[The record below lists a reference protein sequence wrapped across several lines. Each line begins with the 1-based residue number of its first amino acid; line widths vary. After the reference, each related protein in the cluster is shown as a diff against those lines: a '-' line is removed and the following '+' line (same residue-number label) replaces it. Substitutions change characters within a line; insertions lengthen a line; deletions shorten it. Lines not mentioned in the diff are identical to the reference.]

1 MRVWCVCRGAE
12 RMESGQIDLT
22 AVGKK
27 LFFSHVFVRSR
38 KRLVGVPAGS
48 AGCGTRWPGPE
59 R

>member
-1 MRVWCVCRGAE
+1 
-12 RMESGQIDLT
+12 MEGGQIGQIDLR

-27 LFFSHVFVRSR
+27 LFFSHVVVCSR
-38 KRLVGVPAGS
+38 KQLVGVPAGS